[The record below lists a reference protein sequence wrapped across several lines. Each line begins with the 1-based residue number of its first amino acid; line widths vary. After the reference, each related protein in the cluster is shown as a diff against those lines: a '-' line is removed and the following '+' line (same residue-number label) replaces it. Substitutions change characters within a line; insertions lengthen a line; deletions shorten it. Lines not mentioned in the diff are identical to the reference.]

1 MSTKKATNGTNGST
15 QLDLATRL
23 AMLKKGEL
31 EGVDLR
37 SFTSDIKRLDK
48 LLGLVDL
55 KDVVDLAEK
64 AKKKEEGA
72 IEIPPIRMGVL
83 ELTIQ
88 GISPLIVNALSHGVA
103 ASLEEG
109 QFSQKAKGPKEKRD
123 REKEFNAARYL
134 DDDGKDCVRGDSL
147 KHALAGAAL
156 LVDGVTRTLAQK
168 ILYVQDDMIPIKFK
182 GKKPRMRRDFVRVGG
197 KAGKGSGTLMTR
209 YRPEYQPWSCVF
221 HIHYDIDLLSA
232 EQIINLANRAGYQGG
247 IGEWRPSQSGGNF
260 GRFKVLSGR

>member
-1 MSTKKATNGTNGST
+1 MTKKSTNGTNGSHA
-15 QLDLATRL
+15 LDLASRL
-23 AMLKKGEL
+23 AMLKKGDL
-31 EGVDLR
+31 EGADLR
-37 SFTSDIKRLDK
+37 SFTSDLKKLDK

-55 KDVVDLAEK
+55 KDVVDLAER
-64 AKKKEEGA
+64 AKKKEESA
-72 IEIPPIRMGVL
+72 IEIPPIRMGTL
-83 ELTIQ
+83 ELTIE
-88 GISPLIVNALSHGVA
+88 GISPLIINALSHGVA

-109 QFSQKAKGPKEKRD
+109 QFSKKAKGPRAARD
-123 REKEFNAARYL
+123 REQEFNSARYL

-168 ILYVQDDMIPIKFK
+168 ILYIQEDMIPIKFK
-182 GKKPRMRRDFVRVGG
+182 GKKPKMRRDFVRVGG

-209 YRPEYQPWSCVF
+209 YRPAYSPWSCSF
-221 HIHYDIDLLSA
+221 HIDYDTDLLSA

-260 GRFKVLSGR
+260 GRFKVVRGR